1 MMPKVSVVVP
11 VYEAEAFLR
20 RCVESLLGQTLRDL
34 EVILVDDGSPDG
46 CPALCDQLAQE
57 DARVRVAHQEN
68 QGAGRARNTGITLA
82 RGEYLGFVDA
92 DDYVLPQMFQR
103 LYQAA
108 QSYGADLVLSGLRH
122 TGGILFSE
130 DARDEEKY
138 CFSQAQIF
146 RGSAGRE
153 TLLLGTAGALPEEQE
168 DTRYGFSVCK
178 NLFRRELLEREK
190 IRFLSEREII
200 SEDALFLLDVITC
213 CQTAVGVPGA
223 YYCYCRHGDSFSK
236 SYRSDRFA
244 GQKRLAAEMEKRIS
258 RVVPPRRYQPYLDRL
273 LQSGARVAS
282 IQTVIH
288 CREVGLPR
296 RGAHQM
302 LRDICADPQL
312 QTVLRR
318 YPYWELPRMQAV
330 FAFAMRWQLTGV
342 EQLLV
347 TLREKLG
354 AKR

>member
-1 MMPKVSVVVP
+1 MT
-11 VYEAEAFLR
+11 EQQLR
-20 RCVESLLGQTLRDL
+20 ENV
-34 EVILVDDGSPDG
+34 
-46 CPALCDQLAQE
+46 AQVRRRME
-57 DARVRVAHQEN
+57 DAAAR
-68 QGAGRARNTGITLA
+68 AGRDPKEILLCAASKTQ
-82 RGEYLGFVDA
+82 DA
-92 DDYVLPQMFQR
+92 ATV
-103 LYQAA
+103 
-108 QSYGADLVLSGLRH
+108 
-122 TGGILFSE
+122 
-130 DARDEEKY
+130 
-138 CFSQAQIF
+138 
-146 RGSAGRE
+146 
-153 TLLLGTAGALPEEQE
+153 
-168 DTRYGFSVCK
+168 
-178 NLFRRELLEREK
+178 
-190 IRFLSEREII
+190 
-200 SEDALFLLDVITC
+200 
-213 CQTAVGVPGA
+213 
-223 YYCYCRHGDSFSK
+223 
-236 SYRSDRFA
+236 
-244 GQKRLAAEMEKRIS
+244 RLAAEMEKRIS